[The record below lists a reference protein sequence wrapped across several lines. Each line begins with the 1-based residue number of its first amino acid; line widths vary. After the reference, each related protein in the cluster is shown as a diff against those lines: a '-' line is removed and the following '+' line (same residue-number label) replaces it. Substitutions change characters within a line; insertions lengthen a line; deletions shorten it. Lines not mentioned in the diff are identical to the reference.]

1 LDCGTLD
8 GSVRLSRIGRPMRG
22 FDLCVDLV
30 VSSDYL
36 FDMDVFTKNADD
48 SLDID
53 SEEDVVRFFC
63 IRLVHSALGELDN
76 EQLDDSK

>member
-1 LDCGTLD
+1 
-8 GSVRLSRIGRPMRG
+8 MRG

-53 SEEDVVRFFC
+53 SEEDVVRFFVSVLS
-63 IRLVHSALGELDN
+63 IVPWESWIT
-76 EQLDDSK
+76 SS